1 MKTSDVMNV
10 VLMHK
15 QAFTYLSLASNVFS
29 SMYVTY
35 AADAI
40 TAVIMLKQGI
50 YIEPKELLAKLK

>member
-1 MKTSDVMNV
+1 MNV

-40 TAVIMLKQGI
+40 TAVIMHKQGI